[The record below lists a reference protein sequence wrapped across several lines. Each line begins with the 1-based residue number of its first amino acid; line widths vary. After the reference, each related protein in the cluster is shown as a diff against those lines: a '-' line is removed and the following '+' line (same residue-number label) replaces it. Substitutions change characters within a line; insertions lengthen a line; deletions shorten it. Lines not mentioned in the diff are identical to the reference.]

1 MGKKQVGHI
10 KTRGGTM
17 KCDCCGRTIDKNYG
31 DAFSYL
37 CADCA
42 GVFMTGNQAK
52 EYIETKGTK
61 NEKQ

>member
-1 MGKKQVGHI
+1 
-10 KTRGGTM
+10 M
-17 KCDCCGRTIDKNYG
+17 KCDCCGRIIDKNYG

-42 GVFMTGNQAK
+42 GVFMTGNKAK

>member
-1 MGKKQVGHI
+1 MGKKLVGRI

-37 CADCA
+37 CAGCA
-42 GVFMTGNQAK
+42 GVFMTGNKAK
-52 EYIETKGTK
+52 EHIETKAKGEQK
-61 NEKQ
+61 